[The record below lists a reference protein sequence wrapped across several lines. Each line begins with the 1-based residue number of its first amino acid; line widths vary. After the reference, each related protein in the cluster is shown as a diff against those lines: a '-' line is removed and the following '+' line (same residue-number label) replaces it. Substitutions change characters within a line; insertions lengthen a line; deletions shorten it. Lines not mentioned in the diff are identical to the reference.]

1 MTASSPTTTT
11 TTGRP
16 GTVDAAFWLYLVA
29 PIVGLVLGLVNL
41 GTSIGA
47 ASATAA
53 NAGVGNGAVGA
64 AVAIGLVIDV
74 VYLVAFIV
82 IDVFFRRGANWAR
95 IVLTVLGALSIFGI
109 IGLGAIPFV
118 LYAIAIVLSWLPA
131 SNAWFRSLKGTT
143 APRTA

>member
-1 MTASSPTTTT
+1 MTVSSPTTTT

-16 GTVDAAFWLYLVA
+16 GTVDGAFWLYLVA

-41 GTSIGA
+41 GTSVSA
-47 ASATAA
+47 VSATAA
-53 NAGVGNGAVGA
+53 NAGVGHGAIVA
-64 AVAIGLVIDV
+64 AVVIGLVIDV

-109 IGLGAIPFV
+109 IGLGAIPFI
-118 LYAIAIVLSWLPA
+118 LYAVAIVLSWLPA
-131 SNAWFRSLKGTT
+131 SNAWFRSLKGAT
-143 APRTA
+143 APRAV